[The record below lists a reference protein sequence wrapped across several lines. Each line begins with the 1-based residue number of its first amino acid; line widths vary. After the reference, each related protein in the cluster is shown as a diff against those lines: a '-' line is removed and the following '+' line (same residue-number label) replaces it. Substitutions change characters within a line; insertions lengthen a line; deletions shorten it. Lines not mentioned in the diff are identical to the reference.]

1 LGDGVSVLEVIEVVA
16 VGLFAGVVLV
26 VALSV
31 ALDNFNLWR
40 RKR

>member
-1 LGDGVSVLEVIEVVA
+1 MSVLDWIEVVA

-26 VALSV
+26 VAVSV